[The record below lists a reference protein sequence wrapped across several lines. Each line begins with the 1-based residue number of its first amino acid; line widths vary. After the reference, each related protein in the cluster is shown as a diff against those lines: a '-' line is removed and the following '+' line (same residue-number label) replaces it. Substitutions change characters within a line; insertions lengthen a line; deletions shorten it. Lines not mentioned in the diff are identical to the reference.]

1 MSFLITLLC
10 FFWFARTIKFV
21 LFWIFLWQLK
31 SYHTGRFLD
40 HFRTHKG
47 KKIFFNGLFAA
58 KLILL
63 MLLFINYYLALY
75 VLLLV
80 YVAEFAMFG
89 LAIIKKQYKKP
100 VFTSK
105 TIFLTIV
112 ASLDV
117 IFYLFFSYVYIK
129 NTFWFLFLIL
139 IYDIF
144 TPLIVSVIVLFF
156 QPFFVMARNNILK
169 KAKKKIS
176 QYKNVTVIGITG
188 SYGKTST
195 KEFLTTILSQRFNVL
210 ATADHQNSEIGIA
223 KTILEKLNIGHEI
236 FIVEM
241 GAYNKGGI
249 KLLCNMVKP
258 SIGIVTGVNEQHLST
273 FGSLDNLLSAEGG
286 RELVDAL
293 QKHGLIILNGE
304 NAFCVDLYKNI
315 YKINNTVGKQIYTI
329 GKNKIDS
336 DIWTEDIVVEKNS
349 VSFIA
354 RTKEKELAHIKVS
367 VPGKQY
373 VQNILGA
380 ILIAREFGMTLE
392 QITRACQ
399 NIKPEQAGIALKK
412 GVHGIE
418 IIDASYS
425 SNPDG
430 VMADLEYLN
439 IFKGKKVIVMPCLIE
454 LGSKSAVIHYQI
466 GKKIAKTCDL
476 AIITTKERFGDL
488 KRGAMENGMQES
500 AILLCDN
507 PDEVLAHI
515 TTNCKEGDAVLL
527 EGRVPN
533 KLITLLGKV

>member
-47 KKIFFNGLFAA
+47 KKIFFNGLFIA

-176 QYKNVTVIGITG
+176 QHKNVTVIGITG

-195 KEFLTTILSQRFNVL
+195 KEFLTTILSAKFREL
-210 ATADHQNSEIGIA
+210 ATKEHQNSEIGIA
-223 KTILEKLNIGHEI
+223 RCMLDNLTQEHQV
-236 FIVEM
+236 FVVEM
-241 GAYNKGGI
+241 GSYAKGGI
-249 KLLCNMVKP
+249 KLLCDIVKP
-258 SIGIVTGVNEQHLST
+258 SIGIVTGVNQQHLAL
-273 FGSLDNLLSAEGG
+273 FGS
-286 RELVDAL
+286 
-293 QKHGLIILNGE
+293 
-304 NAFCVDLYKNI
+304 
-315 YKINNTVGKQIYTI
+315 
-329 GKNKIDS
+329 
-336 DIWTEDIVVEKNS
+336 
-349 VSFIA
+349 
-354 RTKEKELAHIKVS
+354 
-367 VPGKQY
+367 
-373 VQNILGA
+373 
-380 ILIAREFGMTLE
+380 
-392 QITRACQ
+392 
-399 NIKPEQAGIALKK
+399 
-412 GVHGIE
+412 
-418 IIDASYS
+418 
-425 SNPDG
+425 
-430 VMADLEYLN
+430 
-439 IFKGKKVIVMPCLIE
+439 
-454 LGSKSAVIHYQI
+454 
-466 GKKIAKTCDL
+466 
-476 AIITTKERFGDL
+476 
-488 KRGAMENGMQES
+488 MEN
-500 AILLCDN
+500 
-507 PDEVLAHI
+507 
-515 TTNCKEGDAVLL
+515 
-527 EGRVPN
+527 
-533 KLITLLGKV
+533 